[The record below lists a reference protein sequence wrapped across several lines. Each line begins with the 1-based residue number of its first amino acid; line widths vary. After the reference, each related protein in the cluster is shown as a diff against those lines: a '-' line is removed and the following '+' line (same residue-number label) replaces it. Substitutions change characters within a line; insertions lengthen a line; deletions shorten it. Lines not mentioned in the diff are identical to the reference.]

1 METHTPLDSPPPR
14 RRGRWPRR
22 LGVVVLLLVILLA
35 GLRLWASA
43 LLTRTINAQL
53 PRYLAAPARLGGV
66 ELGLLA
72 GRVTLR
78 DLVIKQPAGFAGEP
92 LLRLPLVRAR
102 VKVAS
107 LTGPVIEV
115 EEITVEGLTTH
126 LIQRKEG
133 TNALL
138 NVTALLLPQPAS
150 TEAPAPST
158 GKPPPRVH
166 VRAIRVDSLALR
178 YDDSTLAA
186 ETLTFALTNLNLR
199 VDGLMLDPA
208 GTGPSDGKDHAL
220 AALDLE
226 ILQKDRPSCQVN
238 ASARIG
244 VISTNIPSVNAVA
257 RMIGVSLHNAGP
269 FLKPGIDTVLGGDGF
284 DLKLDAAVKADAL
297 NVSVHLAMANGHV
310 WPIRIYG
317 DPKAPTVDK
326 GALTGALL
334 NRPIKSVQNVAANLD
349 NAVTA
354 AAGGVGKAIGSTV
367 DGAFKTVSAVGGGLF
382 SSAGKILS
390 GDVKGAT
397 TELGR
402 TAAEGVSTA
411 AGAVGSAAGNLAGG
425 VTRAGSTVL
434 GTQQGEDWWK
444 AVPTRAQAAAK
455 EVPTALEAMPF
466 PMRSP

>member
-1 METHTPLDSPPPR
+1 METHTPLDSPAPR
-14 RRGRWPRR
+14 RRRWPRR
-22 LGVVVLLLVILLA
+22 LGFTLLLLVILLT
-35 GLRLWASA
+35 GLRLWAPA
-43 LLTRTINAQL
+43 LITRTVNGQL
-53 PRYLAAPARLGGV
+53 PKYLSAKAALGGV
-66 ELGLLA
+66 ELSLLA

-78 DLVIKQPAGFAGEP
+78 DLVIEQPAGFTGEP
-92 LLRLPLVRAR
+92 LLRLPLVRAQ
-102 VKVAS
+102 VNLSS

-138 NVTALLLPQPAS
+138 NAVAMLLPQPPSAD
-150 TEAPAPST
+150 EPAPAG

-166 VRAIRVDSLALR
+166 IRALRVGKLALR

-199 VDGLMLDPA
+199 VDGLTLDPA
-208 GTGPSDGKDHAL
+208 GTGPVGGKDHAL
-220 AALDLE
+220 AGLDLE
-226 ILQKDRPSCQVN
+226 ILQKDRPSCLVN

-257 RMIGVSLHNAGP
+257 RLIGVSLHNAGP

-284 DLKLDAAVKADAL
+284 DLKLDAAVKADAM
-297 NVSVHLAMANGHV
+297 NVSVHLLMANGHL

-317 DPKAPTVDK
+317 DPRAPTVDK

-367 DGAFKTVSAVGGGLF
+367 DGAFKTVGAVGGGLF
-382 SSAGKILS
+382 ASANKLLT
-390 GDVKGAT
+390 GDVKGAAAT
-397 TELGR
+397 LGHSA
-402 TAAEGVSTA
+402 TEGVSA
-411 AGAVGSAAGNLAGG
+411 AVGTVGSAAGDLAGG
-425 VTRAGSTVL
+425 VTKAGSTVL
-434 GTQQGEDWWK
+434 GTQQGEAWWK
-444 AVPTRAQAAAK
+444 AVPARAQAAAK
-455 EVPTALEAMPF
+455 EVPATLDAMPF
-466 PMRSP
+466 PMSSP